1 MAAGLADLQL
11 QFSPATAPSPSRKP
25 FQQTKPA
32 VPRRHEKPV
41 MGLKSNKNYVKQ
53 NALENKTAKP
63 KQVKAKMIDAA
74 GQRFD
79 AEESG

>member
-1 MAAGLADLQL
+1 
-11 QFSPATAPSPSRKP
+11 
-25 FQQTKPA
+25 
-32 VPRRHEKPV
+32 